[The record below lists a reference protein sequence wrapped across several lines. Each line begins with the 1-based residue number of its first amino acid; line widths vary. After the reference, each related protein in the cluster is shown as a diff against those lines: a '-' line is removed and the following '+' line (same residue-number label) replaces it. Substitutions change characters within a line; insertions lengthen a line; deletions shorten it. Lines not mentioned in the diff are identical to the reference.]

1 MSVQPEKSAHPERW
15 ELAFVIN
22 DAGRLLRTL
31 ADQKAAQFG
40 VTRAKWAVLARL
52 ERFEGLKQA
61 ELAEMLDLQ
70 PITLT
75 RLVDR
80 LCANG
85 LIERRADPDDRRA
98 KRLYLTPQAR
108 PLMDRLADLGQDMM
122 KTVLDGFDLATVERM
137 ILELS
142 HAKENLKDAIANKP
156 AEQPKPA
163 VKAAAAA

>member
-1 MSVQPEKSAHPERW
+1 
-15 ELAFVIN
+15 
-22 DAGRLLRTL
+22 
-31 ADQKAAQFG
+31 
-40 VTRAKWAVLARL
+40 VLARL
-52 ERFEGLKQA
+52 ESNEGLKQS

-108 PLMDRLADLGQDMM
+108 PLMDRLAELGQDMM
-122 KTVLDGFDLATVERM
+122 KTVLGGFDVATIERM

-142 HAKENLKDAIANKP
+142 HTKENLKGAIANKI
-156 AEQPKPA
+156 AERPVEKSMEKPA

>member
-1 MSVQPEKSAHPERW
+1 M
-15 ELAFVIN
+15 
-22 DAGRLLRTL
+22 
-31 ADQKAAQFG
+31 
-40 VTRAKWAVLARL
+40 TRAQWAVLARL
-52 ERFEGLKQA
+52 ESNEGLKQS

-108 PLMDRLADLGQDMM
+108 PLMDRLAELGQDMM
-122 KTVLDGFDLATVERM
+122 KTVLGGFDVATIERM

-142 HAKENLKDAIANKP
+142 HTKENLKGAIANKV
-156 AEQPKPA
+156 AERPVEKPMEKPA